1 MSQKRFRFDDEFE
14 EDLQPLK
21 TKEEPINNIEEKPV
35 ANSIDKNNE
44 EKSMGKGKKKRR
56 IKKRWI
62 ALLLLFLIIIIFIVY
77 VFVAGGNDGPVYG
90 DRCASLIS
98 IDEDKFTSVKDNI
111 KADANIN
118 SIDIEVDCRII
129 KISMNFV
136 DNITSDN
143 AKQLATNAL
152 HTLDDALGQPK
163 SEGSA
168 YSELLGTAN
177 GRGQYNVEFVLT
189 SNGDTNFPIFGTKHP
204 SSDEISF
211 TGANIIDESATNR
224 ALKKE
229 GTQ

>member
-1 MSQKRFRFDDEFE
+1 MSQKRFRFDDELE
-14 EDLQPLK
+14 EGLQPLK
-21 TKEEPINNIEEKPV
+21 TEEEPINNIEEKSM
-35 ANSIDKNNE
+35 ANSIDKNIE
-44 EKSMGKGKKKRR
+44 EKSMGKGKKKRKL
-56 IKKRWI
+56 KKRWI
-62 ALLLLFLIIIIFIVY
+62 TLLLLFLIVIIFIIY

-98 IDEDKFTSVKDNI
+98 IDEDKFTSVKDSI
-111 KADANIN
+111 KADPNIN

-189 SNGDTNFPIFGTKHP
+189 SNGDTDFPIFGTKHP

-211 TGANIIDESATNR
+211 TGANMIDESATNR
-224 ALKKE
+224 ALKKD